1 MLSDLKFCKILKL
14 RGRTISHEEGIG
26 LRIISFFVFAFT
38 FIFNRSMNLGGGY
51 WLWSAALRYLF
62 MLPIL
67 WCIVQKRKETKAV
80 LMDIRENPVCWILWS
95 TVGFGLF
102 YMPLSMASI
111 YGESWFVAATWQI
124 TIVAGVLL
132 TPLFGKKIPIRNLLC
147 SVVILVGIFLLQLS
161 HVQTMKTDG
170 LLTAFVL
177 IVIAGI
183 SYPLGNR
190 KMLQH
195 SPAGLTTLQRVFGMT
210 LCSMPFWIVCSGYA
224 WATHGLRD
232 GDQIFQSVV
241 VAVFS
246 GVIATLLFFEAT
258 NMVKNNPRQL
268 AVVEAT
274 QSGEVLFTLLGGI
287 LFLGDAVPSVTG
299 FVGILIIVV
308 GMTCNSLLG

>member
-1 MLSDLKFCKILKL
+1 MKRALFF
-14 RGRTISHEEGIG
+14 G
-26 LRIISFFVFAFT
+26 LLASLFFAFT

-51 WLWSAALRYLF
+51 WLWSASLRYIF

-67 WCIVQKRKETKAV
+67 WVIVQRQKGMKEISAEIRKKLV
-80 LMDIRENPVCWILWS
+80 PWLLWS

-132 TPLFGKKIPIRNLLC
+132 TPLFGKKIPVKNVLC
-147 SVVILVGIFLLQLS
+147 AVIILAGIFLLQLS
-161 HVQTMKTDG
+161 HIKDLKTEG
-170 LLTAFVL
+170 LLTALVL
-177 IVIAGI
+177 ILIAGF

-195 SPAGLTTLQRVFGMT
+195 SAPEITTLQRVYGMT
-210 LCSMPFWIVCSGYA
+210 LCSMPFWIVCSVYA
-224 WATHGLRD
+224 LLTHGLPSS
-232 GDQIFQSVV
+232 GQVIQSLV

-258 NMVKNNPRQL
+258 NIVKNNPKQL
-268 AVVEAT
+268 AVIEAT
-274 QSGEVLFTLLGGI
+274 QVGEVLFTLIGGI
-287 LFLGDAVPSVTG
+287 LFLGDSMPSAAG
-299 FVGILIIVV
+299 FVGILVIVI
-308 GMTCNSLLG
+308 GMVANSLCVLSVGIM

>member
-1 MLSDLKFCKILKL
+1 MKKALFY
-14 RGRTISHEEGIG
+14 G
-26 LRIISFFVFAFT
+26 LLASAFFAFT

-51 WLWSAALRYLF
+51 FLWSAVLRYLF
-62 MLPIL
+62 MLPVL
-67 WCIVQKRKETKAV
+67 WCIVQVKGEVKTVITSIRKQPAYW
-80 LMDIRENPVCWILWS
+80 LLWS

-132 TPLFGKKIPIRNLLC
+132 TPLFGKKIPVKNLLC

-161 HVQTMKTDG
+161 HVQSMKTEG
-170 LLTAFVL
+170 LLSALLL
-177 IVIAGI
+177 IIIAGF

-195 SPAGLTTLQRVFGMT
+195 LPADFTTLQRVFGMT
-210 LCSMPFWIVCSGYA
+210 LCSMPFWIACAGYA
-224 WATHGLRD
+224 LATHGLPSK
-232 GDQIFQSVV
+232 GQIIQSVV
-241 VAVFS
+241 VAIFS

-258 NMVKNNPRQL
+258 NLVKNNPKQL

-274 QSGEVLFTLLGGI
+274 QSGEVLFTLIGGI
-287 LFLGDAVPSVTG
+287 LFLGDSIPSVTG
-299 FVGILIIVV
+299 FVGIFIIVL
-308 GMTCNSLLG
+308 GMIVNSLLG